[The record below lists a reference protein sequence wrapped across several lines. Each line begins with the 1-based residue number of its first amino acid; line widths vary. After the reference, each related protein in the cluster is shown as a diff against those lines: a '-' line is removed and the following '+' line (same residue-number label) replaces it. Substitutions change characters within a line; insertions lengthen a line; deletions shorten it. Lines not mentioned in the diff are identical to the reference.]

1 MNNITVV
8 LNSSNYI
15 TSRSLFSYKLPIP
28 QTFSNKKVALISCSL
43 YKQFENINASYGNNS
58 FTINWIDGT
67 SHTYIIDNGNYTIQ
81 QINEYIQHSMY
92 QDNLY
97 VLNSASNS
105 LLVSFLELVVN
116 STAYGCQLNFY
127 AVPIS
132 SVATTKNYVQPT
144 GATWAY
150 PTTAKT
156 PTITFNSG
164 FGALIGFGA
173 GTYGAGNVDISKN
186 STATPNIAIVNN
198 LLIRTNLIN
207 NQYTNPSDI
216 LGCMDISGAYGDL
229 MTKQMGQLLYSN
241 ISSNNFSEIIVY
253 FSDQNYNL
261 LAIKDTQVCIQ
272 LSIVDQ

>member
-15 TSRSLFSYKLPIP
+15 SNRSLFSYKLPIP
-28 QTFSNKKVALISCSL
+28 QTFSKKKVALISCSL
-43 YKQFENINASYGNNS
+43 YKQFENINSNYGNNV
-58 FTINWIDGT
+58 FTINWIDGKAYKYT
-67 SHTYIIDNGNYTIQ
+67 IDNGNYTIV

-97 VLNSASNS
+97 VLNTASNGI
-105 LLVSFLELVVN
+105 LVSFLELVVN

-132 SVATTKNYVQPT
+132 ADATTKLYAKPS

-150 PTTAKT
+150 PTTATT
-156 PTITFNSG
+156 PSITFNSS

-173 GTYGAGNVDISKN
+173 GTYGGGSTNLSKN
-186 STATPNIAIVNN
+186 STTTPNIALVNN
-198 LLIRTNLIN
+198 LLIRSNLIN
-207 NQYTNPSDI
+207 NQFTNPSDI
-216 LGCMDISGAYGDL
+216 LGAMDISGAYGDL
-229 MTKQMGQLLYSN
+229 MTKSMSQLLYSN

-261 LAIKDTQVCIQ
+261 LSIKDTQVCIQ